1 MIDDEIDRYE
11 RLDDLRIAPELFHGA
26 SHRGEI
32 DDQRNAREIL
42 QNNPRDHERNFLV
55 RRRFCIPVRQ
65 RLDIFAPDFFS
76 VAIPQHRFEHDPN
89 ADRQPRD
96 RPDPLFFQRRQRMEA
111 TFAAI
116 PGVEVLERL
125 ELVVHSGK

>member
-32 DDQRNAREIL
+32 DDQWNAGKIL
-42 QNNPRDHERNFLV
+42 ENNPRDHERNFLV

-65 RLDIFAPDFFS
+65 GLDVLSPNFFP
-76 VAIPQHRFEHDPN
+76 VAIPQDRFEYDPD
-89 ADRQPRD
+89 ADCQPRD
-96 RPDPLFFQRRQRMEA
+96 RADALFFERRQRVAA

-116 PGVEVLERL
+116 PGVEVLERV
-125 ELVVHSGK
+125 E